1 MTTRAA
7 SMSGG
12 GPQANV
18 VVQQVDADR
27 AYSEVTRERVDNLSV
42 QVERLEGKI
51 NALVLL
57 VLGQLFTMLLT
68 LFSFVIGHFH
78 I

>member
-1 MTTRAA
+1 MTTRTV
-7 SMSGG
+7 GG
-12 GPQANV
+12 GLGPGNLAQQA
-18 VVQQVDADR
+18 DADR
-27 AYSEVTRERVDNLSV
+27 AYAEVTRERVDNLSV
-42 QVERLEGKI
+42 QVERLESKI

>member
-1 MTTRAA
+1 MTTRTV
-7 SMSGG
+7 GG
-12 GPQANV
+12 GPGPGNLAQQA
-18 VVQQVDADR
+18 DADR
-27 AYSEVTRERVDNLSV
+27 AYAEVTRERVDNLSV
-42 QVERLEGKI
+42 QVERLESKI

-68 LFSFVIGHFH
+68 LFSFVIGHVH